1 MSKGEKLVYF
11 LAAVIGAV
19 VGGQFGGLLGVFGAF
34 AMVAGVGF
42 ADMLLSLQ
50 LSSPHPQFASYY
62 EVFDESHDPRSGNS
76 KENNLVGVG

>member
-34 AMVAGVGF
+34 VMVAGVGF
-42 ADMLLSLQ
+42 ADLLLA
-50 LSSPHPQFASYY
+50 LHETNDDHRGVYPHQT
-62 EVFDESHDPRSGNS
+62 
-76 KENNLVGVG
+76 L

>member
-19 VGGQFGGLLGVFGAF
+19 VGGQFGGLPGVFGAF

-42 ADMLLSLQ
+42 ADMLLAL
-50 LSSPHPQFASYY
+50 
-62 EVFDESHDPRSGNS
+62 HDMDGDHRSGYPHQTF
-76 KENNLVGVG
+76 

>member
-1 MSKGEKLVYF
+1 MSKGEKLVYV

-42 ADMLLSLQ
+42 ADLLLA
-50 LSSPHPQFASYY
+50 LH
-62 EVFDESHDPRSGNS
+62 ETDDGHRSGYPHQTF
-76 KENNLVGVG
+76 

>member
-42 ADMLLSLQ
+42 ADMLLE
-50 LSSPHPQFASYY
+50 F
-62 EVFDESHDPRSGNS
+62 HDMDKDHGGRHTHQPF
-76 KENNLVGVG
+76 

>member
-42 ADMLLSLQ
+42 ADMLLAFHEMDDDHGSGY
-50 LSSPHPQFASYY
+50 PHQTF
-62 EVFDESHDPRSGNS
+62 
-76 KENNLVGVG
+76 